1 MQVDANKLNIRLS
14 GVKSVIQV
22 MDMYFTCA
30 QWFTI
35 HSKQIQPHIPGIL
48 LFRILTYSV

>member
-1 MQVDANKLNIRLS
+1 MNLIIQTVMQVDANKLNIRLS

-30 QWFTI
+30 QWFTA
-35 HSKQIQPHIPGIL
+35 HGKQVQSCIPGI
-48 LFRILTYSV
+48 